1 MELIKPL
8 ALILSFAGFC
18 LTFGAHKE
26 IGRFR
31 APLITCC
38 AIALGLFFCGL
49 FGVLKNGT
57 LVICAIGIALFAGQ
71 LWVYIRDRRIPMPTL
86 SGLVCCV
93 PFIALF
99 VSISPSFKFTL
110 WDEFS
115 FWASSTK
122 IIYTTNA
129 LFEKDSPI
137 FFKNYPP
144 LQQLFHYYFLRFLG
158 WSEKI
163 VLYAQIFWI
172 LTGLLCV
179 AGSLVQR
186 SRFASLTFLLSCS
199 FLFYF
204 GYSYAS
210 IYSDALLGV
219 TFAACLTIALSIQR
233 PLRYVQ
239 LATFVVSACALVLIK
254 EIAIVFV
261 AISVTVLIITLLIG
275 SQQRDIRDQSPKNSF
290 GTLRDASLALLT
302 TIIVVVGTLKSW
314 SLYITSIDA
323 ARKIALPSFS
333 DLLAP
338 AWQSRINQTLNEFTQ
353 RIFKSGYL
361 QINEWFGQLRP
372 SILLTFIL
380 LAVIGFSYAIFA
392 DRTRRKLNLLNMF
405 VISAGALGYAA
416 VLFVTYLII
425 FTEYEGVRLASFE
438 RYLSTYLLA
447 WLLVVFGL
455 WMSKISA
462 CQRTSP
468 ALLLVSAITASCLV
482 LAPKQFYKEAYGI
495 RSDGPDQDLRV
506 KIENFAAGAKRQMN
520 PNDKIYFIAQNSN
533 GLERVMFYYAMLPY
547 RSSME
552 WCWSVGKKY
561 SPSDVWTC
569 DTQLSELIKNFSH
582 LALYRGDNQ
591 FWSHSGTL
599 FVPGSTDINSGI
611 FKIQRSPDRTI
622 EKIEH
627 VQ

>member
-8 ALILSFAGFC
+8 ALILSFVGFC

-31 APLITCC
+31 APFITCC
-38 AIALGLFFCGL
+38 AIALSLFFCGL
-49 FGVLKNGT
+49 LGVLKNGT
-57 LVICAIGIALFAGQ
+57 LMICATGIALFAVQ
-71 LWVYIRDRRIPMPTL
+71 LWGRIRDRQVPVPTL
-86 SGLVCCV
+86 SSLICCV

-99 VSISPSFKFTL
+99 VSISPNFKFTL

-179 AGSLVQR
+179 AGSLVSR
-186 SRFASLTFLLSCS
+186 SRFASLTFILSCS

-219 TFAACLTIALSIQR
+219 TFAACLSIALSVQR

-239 LATFVVSACALVLIK
+239 LVTFIISACALVLIK
-254 EIAIVFV
+254 EIAVVFV
-261 AISVTVLIITLLIG
+261 AISVTVLIITLLMG
-275 SQQRDIRDQSPKNSF
+275 SQHADIRDQSPKNSF
-290 GTLRDASLALLT
+290 GTFRDVSLALLAT
-302 TIIVVVGTLKSW
+302 IVVIVGALKSW
-314 SLYITSIDA
+314 SWYVTSIDA
-323 ARKIALPSFS
+323 ARKIALPSLT

-338 AWQSRINQTLNEFTQ
+338 AWQSRIHQTLNEFTQ

-372 SILLTFIL
+372 SIFLILIL
-380 LAVIGFSYAIFA
+380 LAAISFCYAIFA
-392 DRTRRKLNLLNMF
+392 DRTKRKLNLFNVS
-405 VISAGALGYAA
+405 VIFAGALGYTV

-455 WMSKISA
+455 WMGRISS
-462 CQRTSP
+462 CQRTAP
-468 ALLLVSAITASCLV
+468 ALLLAAAITASILI
-482 LAPKQFYKEAYGI
+482 LAPKQFYKEMYAI

-506 KIENFAAGAKRQMN
+506 KIEDFAAGAKRHMN
-520 PNDKIYFIAQNSN
+520 PKDKIYFIAQNSN

-547 RSSME
+547 TSSME

-591 FWSHSGTL
+591 FWSHSRTL
-599 FVPGSTDINSGI
+599 FAPGSTDINSGI
-611 FKIQRSPDRTI
+611 FKIQQSPARTI
-622 EKIEH
+622 EKIER

>member
-8 ALILSFAGFC
+8 ALILSFAGLC
-18 LTFGAHKE
+18 LTFGAHKQ

-31 APLITCC
+31 APFITCC
-38 AIALGLFFCGL
+38 AIALSLFFCGL
-49 FGVLKNGT
+49 LGVLKNGT
-57 LVICAIGIALFAGQ
+57 LVICAIGIALFAVQ
-71 LWVYIRDRRIPMPTL
+71 LWGYIRDRRIPIPTL

-99 VSISPSFKFTL
+99 VSISPNFKFTL

-179 AGSLVQR
+179 AGSLESR
-186 SRFASLTFLLSCS
+186 SRYASLTFILSCS
-199 FLFYF
+199 FLLYF

-219 TFAACLTIALSIQR
+219 TFAACLSIALSIQR

-239 LATFVVSACALVLIK
+239 LATFIVSACALVLIK
-254 EIAIVFV
+254 EIAVVFV

-275 SQQRDIRDQSPKNSF
+275 SQQTGIKDQSPKNSF

-302 TIIVVVGTLKSW
+302 TIIVIVGALKSW
-314 SLYITSIDA
+314 SWYVTSIDA
-323 ARKIALPSFS
+323 ARKIALPSFAE
-333 DLLAP
+333 LFAQ

-372 SILLTFIL
+372 SILSTFTL
-380 LAVIGFSYAIFA
+380 LVVVSFSYAIFA
-392 DRTRRKLNLLNMF
+392 DLTRRKLNLLNMF

-416 VLFVTYLII
+416 ALFITYLII

-447 WLLVVFGL
+447 WLLVIFGL
-455 WMSKISA
+455 WMGKLSA

-468 ALLLVSAITASCLV
+468 ALLLVGVITASCLI
-482 LAPKQFYKEAYGI
+482 LAPKQFYKEAYAI

-506 KIENFAAGAKRQMN
+506 KIENFAAGAKRHMN

-547 RSSME
+547 TSSME
-552 WCWSVGKKY
+552 WCWSLGKKY

-569 DTQLSELIKNFSH
+569 DTPLEDQVKGYSL
-582 LALYRGDNQ
+582 LALYRGDEQ
-591 FWSHSGTL
+591 FWSHSGAL
-599 FVPGSTDINSGI
+599 FELTSRNTVSGI
-611 FKIQRSPDRTI
+611 FKIKREQKLSL
-622 EKIEH
+622 EKIADGD
-627 VQ
+627 

>member
-31 APLITCC
+31 APFITCC
-38 AIALGLFFCGL
+38 AIALSLFFCGL
-49 FGVLKNGT
+49 LGVLKNGT
-57 LVICAIGIALFAGQ
+57 LVICAMGIALFAVQ
-71 LWVYIRDRRIPMPTL
+71 LWRYLRDRRIPMPTL
-86 SGLVCCV
+86 SGLICCV

-99 VSISPSFKFTL
+99 VAISPNFKFTL

-186 SRFASLTFLLSCS
+186 SLFASLTFILGCS

-219 TFAACLTIALSIQR
+219 TFAACLSIALSIQR

-239 LATFVVSACALVLIK
+239 LATFIISACALVLIK
-254 EIAIVFV
+254 EIAVVFV
-261 AISVTVLIITLLIG
+261 AISVTVLIITLLMG
-275 SQQRDIRDQSPKNSF
+275 SRQTDIRDQSPKNSF
-290 GTLRDASLALLT
+290 GTLSDASFALLT
-302 TIIVVVGTLKSW
+302 TIIVIVGALKSW
-314 SLYITSIDA
+314 SWYVTSIDA
-323 ARKIALPSFS
+323 ARKIALPSLT
-333 DLLAP
+333 DLLAL

-353 RIFKSGYL
+353 RIFKSSYL

-372 SILLTFIL
+372 SILLTFTL
-380 LAVIGFSYAIFA
+380 LVFISFSYAIFA
-392 DRTRRKLNLLNMF
+392 DRTRRKLNLSNMF
-405 VISAGALGYAA
+405 VISAGALGYVA
-416 VLFVTYLII
+416 VLFITYLII

-455 WMSKISA
+455 WMGKISS
-462 CQRTSP
+462 CQRTAP
-468 ALLLVSAITASCLV
+468 ASLLAAAITASILV
-482 LAPKQFYKEAYGI
+482 LAPKQFYNEVYAI

-506 KIENFAAGAKRQMN
+506 KIEHFAAGAKRQMT

-547 RSSME
+547 TSSME
-552 WCWSVGKKY
+552 WCWSLGKKY

-569 DTQLSELIKNFSH
+569 DTQLEDQLKGYSL
-582 LALYRGDNQ
+582 LALYRGDEQ
-591 FWSHSGTL
+591 FWSHSGAL
-599 FVPGSTDINSGI
+599 FAPGSTDINSGI
-611 FKIQRSPDRTI
+611 FKIQRSPDQTI
-622 EKIEH
+622 EKIER